1 MECPVCYESEA
12 QCRFTCGHGCCK
24 ECTKTWY
31 MKGNSTCPM
40 CRESL
45 CFRGITK
52 LKSQWYRE
60 QQEEVYINLIEK
72 IFVEL
77 GEDYGDVLIDCLEVV
92 QNRFEYIMTKYPKIS
107 PYVLSLILGFTW
119 MDIDYLL
126 NVRQERIYEPRTYE
140 KYLMVS
146 KYEKKCQQIIQWM
159 RRLLLF

>member
-1 MECPVCYESEA
+1 
-12 QCRFTCGHGCCK
+12 
-24 ECTKTWY
+24 
-31 MKGNSTCPM
+31 M

-45 CFRGITK
+45 CFKGITK

-77 GEDYGDVLIDCLEVV
+77 SEDYSDILIECLEVV

-146 KYEKKCQQIIQWM
+146 KYEKKYQQIIQWM